1 MLPESKLKNLMVATT
16 TLPDECM
23 MVNAGVVRT
32 LVKKVYGVE
41 TSNWALDH

>member
-1 MLPESKLKNLMVATT
+1 MAATT
-16 TLPDECM
+16 TSPNECVV
-23 MVNAGVVRT
+23 VNAGVVRT